1 MTEDKKEGTV
11 SEEVVSGD
19 DTPPKAD
26 ELDPKVAE
34 MISKQ
39 VAEGIE
45 KERKHFQAIADRD
58 IREHKKRAD
67 RATGQARDA
76 RANVSAMRT
85 AYRSAGAGGQAV
97 RTADQDFRDT
107 QFAQQEQ
114 EEVQKEQL
122 EKFTEDFETN
132 SRELIEQFGIDPK
145 DERIDWGEDSSD
157 FLQRQKRILSSVA
170 KINAGNQSA
179 FKEKL
184 EERLEDMNR
193 QNRKDQG
200 LDSADD
206 SIPTG
211 SKRLPTAEAIGK
223 MSYTE
228 WVKAGK
234 PEAAR

>member
-1 MTEDKKEGTV
+1 MTEDKKEGAV

-19 DTPPKAD
+19 DTSPKAD
-26 ELDPKVAE
+26 ELDPKITE
-34 MISKQ
+34 MI
-39 VAEGIE
+39 AEKIKAGVE
-45 KERKHFQAIADRD
+45 EASKHFQAIADRD
-58 IREHKKRAD
+58 IRTHKKRAD

-76 RANVSAMRT
+76 RANVTAMRT
-85 AYRSAGAGGQAV
+85 AYRGAGSTGQAV
-97 RTADQDFRDT
+97 RMADQDFRDT

-114 EEVQKEQL
+114 EDVQKEQL

-179 FKEKL
+179 FKTKL
-184 EERLEDMNR
+184 EGQLEEQNR
-193 QNRKDQG
+193 QNRKDLG

-206 SIPTG
+206 SITSG
-211 SKRLPTAEAIGK
+211 SKRLPSAEAIGK
-223 MSYTE
+223 MSYSE
-228 WVKAGK
+228 WVEAGK
-234 PEAAR
+234 PAAAR